1 MKRTLRSH
9 STSKKACSQLGT
21 TMTFGKA
28 SLVLVSILCNSP
40 VPCYTIEPGMV
51 AGIVSADVVLT
62 LFLVFL
68 TYFCTISMHQK
79 KHRREHGDKVYVNF
93 FRHKT

>member
-1 MKRTLRSH
+1 
-9 STSKKACSQLGT
+9 
-21 TMTFGKA
+21 MTFGKA
-28 SLVLVSILCNSP
+28 SLVLVSILCNLSVVTLKDSP